1 MRRRLFLPLV
11 MASPAY
17 PSAFAPTTGQPF
29 AVQAL
34 SDGSRFAY
42 DANGNMVLRVIVS
55 GTQVT
60 TYTQHFDAEN
70 RLTVV
75 TETASGLVT
84 RFGYDGD
91 GRRVWRDDGITTT
104 LYLGEQVEVSIGPG
118 GRITRT
124 YYYGGSRPI
133 AVRTV
138 EAGRSRLY
146 YLHTDHLGSVVLATY
161 GQAIA
166 D

>member
-1 MRRRLFLPLV
+1 MQRRLFLPLV
-11 MASPAY
+11 MAPPAY

-84 RFGYDGD
+84 RFDTMGTDGAC
-91 GRRVWRDDGITTT
+91 
-104 LYLGEQVEVSIGPG
+104 GEM
-118 GRITRT
+118 T
-124 YYYGGSRPI
+124 GSRRPS
-133 AVRTV
+133 TW
-138 EAGRSRLY
+138 GSRWR
-146 YLHTDHLGSVVLATY
+146 
-161 GQAIA
+161 
-166 D
+166 